1 MLNKKK
7 LLLVESEMLK
17 AKGHFLDY
25 LIETSSYFKKT
36 RNIFWFLNKDF
47 DSESLYLPEYCNIKK
62 VIKTNKF
69 KRQKNKF
76 YYFTAEIFY
85 FLKNFLDII
94 YFVYLFKKNKKKLFS
109 FLKCLFLNYFV
120 VPRYFKSFYLEYVKL
135 NFNPNDD
142 IVFQSCRRK
151 DMALIYFL
159 YNIDIIQLPKI
170 HIRIFHLPKKRFKDF
185 YFYFDKIMEGAK
197 KNVFLYTEMGKKKKI
212 LTSKLGSKSLINVT
226 KPIFSFYNRRLDLTN
241 HTIGFIGEAR
251 TNKGFNEIPKFI
263 QIIKKYDKDVNFII
277 QFSNSDD
284 HTMKT
289 VSSLHELSLKFK
301 NIQIINKYCDYDEY
315 RKILQK
321 ITIMP
326 LLYDLEQIRLGSGV
340 LYSCVSHEIIPIIP
354 KNCDYLKEILSPN
367 SYLEANNIETFA
379 SNSLSVIKNYENYL
393 SCAKV
398 SSKNLLHSIK
408 NDLLI
413 KNLSKL

>member
-109 FLKCLFLNYFV
+109 FLKCLFLNYLI
-120 VPRYFKSFYLEYVKL
+120 VPRYFKSFYLEYMKL
-135 NFNPNDD
+135 NFKPTDD
-142 IVFQSCRRK
+142 IIFQSCRRK
-151 DMALIYFL
+151 DIALIFFL
-159 YNIDIIQLPKI
+159 YNIEIICLPKI
-170 HIRIFHLPKKRFKDF
+170 HLRIFHLPKRKFKDF
-185 YFYFDKIMEGAK
+185 YFYFGKIKNSAK
-197 KNVFLYTEMGKKKKI
+197 KHIFLYTEEGKKKKI
-212 LTSKLGSKSLINVT
+212 LTKELGSESLINVT
-226 KPIFSFYNRRLDLTN
+226 KPIFSFYNRKLDLTN

-251 TNKGFNEIPKFI
+251 TNKGFNDIPKFI
-263 QIIKKYDKDVNFII
+263 QEIKKYNKNINFII
-277 QFSNSDD
+277 QFSNSDV

-289 VSSLHELSLKFK
+289 VSCLHALSLKYK

-340 LYSCVSHEIIPIIP
+340 LYSCVSNEIIPIIP
-354 KNCDYLKEILSPN
+354 NNSDYLKEILSPN
-367 SYLEANNIETFA
+367 SYLEANNMDSFV
-379 SNSLSVIKNYENYL
+379 SNSLAIINNYEKYL
-393 SCAKV
+393 SYAKV
-398 SSKNLLHSIK
+398 SSKNLFQSIK
-408 NDLLI
+408 NDFLI
-413 KNLSKL
+413 NNISKL

>member
-7 LLLVESEMLK
+7 LLLIESEMLN
-17 AKGHFLDY
+17 ARGHFLDY
-25 LIETSSYFKKT
+25 LIETSNYFKKT
-36 RNIFWFLNKDF
+36 KNIFWFLNKDF
-47 DSESLYLPEYCNIKK
+47 DSQNLYLPEYCNIRKI
-62 VIKTNKF
+62 IKSNRFMRK
-69 KRQKNKF
+69 KNKF
-76 YYFTAEIFY
+76 YYFIEETFFLLKNLIDIFY
-85 FLKNFLDII
+85 FI
-94 YFVYLFKKNKKKLFS
+94 YLFKTNKKKLFS
-109 FLKCLFLNYFV
+109 FLKCLFLNYLV

-151 DMALIYFL
+151 DIALIYFL

-185 YFYFDKIMEGAK
+185 YFYFDKIMEGTK
-197 KNVFLYTEMGKKKKI
+197 KNVFLYTEMGKKKKT

-398 SSKNLLHSIK
+398 SSKKLLHSIK

>member
-1 MLNKKK
+1 MKK
-7 LLLVESEMLK
+7 LLLIESEMLK

-25 LIETSSYFKKT
+25 LIETSNYFKKT
-36 RNIFWFLNKDF
+36 KSIFWFLNKDF
-47 DSESLYLPEYCNIKK
+47 DAGNLYLPEYCNIKK
-62 VIKTNKF
+62 IIKSNRF
-69 KRQKNKF
+69 KRKKNKL
-76 YYFTAEIFY
+76 YYFIEEIFH
-85 FLKNFLDII
+85 FLKNFYDII
-94 YFVYLFKKNKKKLFS
+94 YFIYFFKTDKKKLFS
-109 FLKCLFLNYFV
+109 FLKCLFLNFFII
-120 VPRYFKSFYLEYVKL
+120 PKYFKSFYLEYIRL
-135 NFNPNDD
+135 NFGSNDD
-142 IVFQSCRRK
+142 VIFQSCRRK
-151 DMALIYFL
+151 DMALIFFL
-159 YNIDIIQLPKI
+159 YNIEGIHLPKI
-170 HIRIFHLPKKRFKDF
+170 HIRIFHLPRRRFKDF
-185 YFYFDKIMEGAK
+185 YFYFNKI
-197 KNVFLYTEMGKKKKI
+197 KNGPRKNIFLYTEEGKKKKTLI
-212 LTSKLGSKSLINVT
+212 SELGSESLVNIA
-226 KPIFSFYNRRLDLTN
+226 KPIFSFHKRRIDLTA

-251 TNKGFNEIPKFI
+251 ANKGFNEIPKFI
-263 QIIKKYDKDVNFII
+263 QTIKKYNKDINFII

-284 HTMKT
+284 YTKKT
-289 VSSLHELSLKFK
+289 VGQLYALSSKYK
-301 NIQIINKYCDYDEY
+301 NIQIINRYSDYDEY

-340 LYSCVSHEIIPIIP
+340 LYSCVSHEVIPIIP

-398 SSKNLLHSIK
+398 SSKKLLHSIK